1 MKRCPYARQCGG
13 CQYQGIPYEE
23 QLLRKQKRSEE
34 LLGSFGKVEP
44 VIGSDPSLRYRN
56 KAQISFMYTNKKILM
71 GNYMTG
77 THRIVET
84 ERCELLP
91 DLTNEIFLTIRDLL
105 ISFRFSVFNEHTME
119 GFLRHVLIRTDS
131 NAEKAMVTLVTGTK
145 IFPKKKDFLKE
156 LLHRHPQIV
165 TVIQNVNNRHT
176 SMILG
181 DYSTV
186 LYGKGY
192 IEDELCGYRFR
203 ISPESFYQI
212 NHAQTEKL
220 YAGAI
225 IAADPGPQD
234 TVLDAYCGIG
244 TIGICMAEKVNKVI
258 GVEINK
264 QAIQDARINAEINH
278 LKNTVYYAE
287 DAGEFMRKHAK
298 QKDIDTV
305 IMDPPRAGADKV
317 FLSSLVQLNPKKIV
331 YISCNPET
339 QKRDLQYLTAK
350 GYKTGLI
357 QPYDLFPMTEHIET
371 IVLLQ
376 KLNS

>member
-23 QLLRKQKRSEE
+23 QLKRKQKRSEE

-44 VIGSDPSLRYRN
+44 IIGSDPYLQYRN
-56 KAQISFMYTNKKILM
+56 KAQISFMSMNKKILM

-77 THRIVET
+77 THRIVEI
-84 ERCELLP
+84 EQCELLP
-91 DLTNEIFLTIRDLL
+91 DLTNEIFRTIRELL
-105 ISFRFSVFNEHTME
+105 LSFRLSVFNEHTME

-156 LLHRHPQIV
+156 LLRRHPQIIS
-165 TVIQNVNNRHT
+165 VIQNVNARHT

-181 DYSTV
+181 DYSMV

-220 YAGAI
+220 YASAI
-225 IAADPGPQD
+225 LAADPNPQD

-244 TIGICMAEKVNKVI
+244 TIGICLAEKVNKVI

-264 QAIQDARINAEINH
+264 QAIRDAGINAEINH
-278 LKNTVYYAE
+278 LENTVYFAE
-287 DAGEFMRKHAK
+287 DAGEFMRKHSK

-339 QKRDLQYLTAK
+339 QKRDLQYLTAR
-350 GYKTGLI
+350 GYKVGLI
-357 QPYDLFPMTEHIET
+357 QPYDLFPMTEHIES
-371 IVLLQ
+371 VV
-376 KLNS
+376 KLTRTRS